1 MNVFFLRALI
11 SAALIPSV
19 WLFANAS
26 ETAPEAIAVRDSA
39 RIATLHAEGSQ
50 VYECKQKSEES
61 ATQPA
66 ALIWQFREPV
76 ATLKSN
82 GLSIGRHYA
91 GPNWDYYD
99 GSGVKGKVVASAPG
113 ATQTDIP
120 WLKLDVVEHRGNG
133 VLSNA
138 TAVQRINTKGGV
150 ASGSCEIAGSFLIV
164 PYSADY
170 VFERQN

>member
-1 MNVFFLRALI
+1 MNVVFLRALI
-11 SAALIPSV
+11 SAALIPGV
-19 WLFANAS
+19 WLSANAS
-26 ETAPEAIAVRDSA
+26 ETAPDAIAVHDSA
-39 RIATLHAEGSQ
+39 RIATAHAEGSQ

-61 ATQPA
+61 STQPST
-66 ALIWQFREPV
+66 LIWQFREPV

-120 WLKLDVVEHRGNG
+120 WLKLDVIEHRGHG
-133 VLSNA
+133 VLSNV
-138 TAVQRINTKGGV
+138 TTVQRINTKGGV
-150 ASGSCEIAGSFLIV
+150 ASGSCETPGSLLIV

-170 VFERQN
+170 VFVQQN

>member
-11 SAALIPSV
+11 TAASIPGV

-26 ETAPEAIAVRDSA
+26 ETAPEAIAVGDSA

-61 ATQPA
+61 STQPA

-82 GLSIGRHYA
+82 GVSIGRHYA

-99 GSGVKGKVVASAPG
+99 GSGVKGKIVASAPG

-120 WLKLDVVEHRGNG
+120 WLKLDVVEHRGHG

-150 ASGSCEIAGSFLIV
+150 ASGSCETAGSLLIV

-170 VFERQN
+170 VFVQQN